1 MSLLL
6 DALNK
11 ADQERKRNETTP
23 GISSNHERRGDDEP
37 RGYPLLLIVAGAVGL
52 ILLLAVIYWL
62 GQRSTAPVTTRA
74 PAITS
79 TMPAETSN
87 KKTVAPNAAKPAE
100 TPQEQQTTQS
110 ADSASN
116 ADENVADLYQQNN
129 QVPPSNASIT
139 ISAPQPEPAQP
150 APEPVQA
157 TPEPAPAIPENIVSP
172 TSITQFANL
181 PELHDLPNNI
191 LDKVPTLTYSE
202 HNYNANDGSVKING
216 AIFHV
221 NEQIANGIVIDK
233 ILEDGMILHIDNYPF
248 KMRAMNSW
256 INM

>member
-1 MSLLL
+1 M
-6 DALNK
+6 
-11 ADQERKRNETTP
+11 
-23 GISSNHERRGDDEP
+23 
-37 RGYPLLLIVAGAVGL
+37 
-52 ILLLAVIYWL
+52 
-62 GQRSTAPVTTRA
+62 
-74 PAITS
+74 
-79 TMPAETSN
+79 
-87 KKTVAPNAAKPAE
+87 
-100 TPQEQQTTQS
+100 
-110 ADSASN
+110 
-116 ADENVADLYQQNN
+116 YQQNN